1 MKNILFCISLALSFA
16 TFGKE
21 LPNVPENCFSDK
33 VYCSNWEVITD
44 PELKKFIRIN
54 FFAELSGDFFKSYQD
69 IENLYMNFPQWVS
82 YAEGSNSIKI
92 SLSQQVD
99 QGTGTDGQPYFSHQA
114 HYLIRGPAPVNWVK
128 VKEITTYQKIPEAV
142 NAVSSWA
149 FDLKKDNPELEG
161 VKAKKGELHISFDQE
176 KNVYLVFVVVD
187 IYPSI
192 AILHKMAA
200 PYMESG
206 FVSMFLG
213 MFDLK

>member
-1 MKNILFCISLALSFA
+1 MKNILFCILLALSFA
-16 TFGKE
+16 AFGKE

-44 PELKKFIRIN
+44 TELKKFIRIN

-69 IENLYMNFPQWVS
+69 IENQYMNFTQWPAF
-82 YAEGSNSIKI
+82 AEGSNSIKI
-92 SLSQQVD
+92 SLSQLVD
-99 QGTGTDGQPYFSHQA
+99 KGTGPDGRPYLSHQA
-114 HYLIRGPAPVNWVK
+114 NYLIRGPAPVNWVK
-128 VKEITTYQKIPEAV
+128 VREITNYQKIPEV
-142 NAVSSWA
+142 GNAVSSWA

-161 VKAKKGELHISFDQE
+161 VKGKKGELHITFDPE
-176 KNVYLVFVVVD
+176 KNVYLIYVVVD

-192 AILHKMAA
+192 SILHKLAA
-200 PYMESG
+200 PCMESG